1 MRLLN
6 THTGK
11 FQDFQDNAA
20 IPPYAILS
28 HTWNENGEQ
37 TYQDVRKVQE
47 ASKEDAVKR
56 VSSSI
61 YYSALL
67 SDSKQDVLLEPIMKN
82 ATSLV
87 SGILEPSPGGEHK
100 FSGVLTLALA

>member
-11 FQDFQDNAA
+11 FQDFQDDAA

-47 ASKEDAVKR
+47 ASKEDAVKQ

-61 YYSALL
+61 FCSALL
-67 SDSKQDVLLEPIMKN
+67 SDPQQDVLLERITTN
-82 ATSLV
+82 ATFPV
-87 SGILEPSPGGEHK
+87 SGILEPSPDGEHK
-100 FSGVLTLALA
+100 RLGGV